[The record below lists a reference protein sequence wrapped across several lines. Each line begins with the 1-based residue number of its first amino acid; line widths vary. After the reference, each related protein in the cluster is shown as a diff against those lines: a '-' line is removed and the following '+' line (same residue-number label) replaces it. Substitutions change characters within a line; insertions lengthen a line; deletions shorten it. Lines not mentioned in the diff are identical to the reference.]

1 MKNRMTMETLEIMEI
16 LEIRQVG
23 DPILQAKAPLIGWI
37 AAIQSPA
44 IQQLI
49 DGLIA
54 TVKSCNGVGI
64 AAPQVGHSLQLMIIA
79 SHPSDR
85 YPHAPVMD
93 PTAMI
98 NPMIV
103 AYSQTTEKDWEGC
116 LSVPDQRGQVTRYSV
131 ITVGY
136 TDRWGQNQEVELT
149 GFVARIFQH
158 EYDHLQGL
166 VFLDRIEQADALIS
180 EVAYQE
186 LIKID

>member
-1 MKNRMTMETLEIMEI
+1 MTIEI

-23 DPILQAKAPLIGWI
+23 DPILQATAPPIDSI
-37 AAIQSPA
+37 AAIQSAA
-44 IQQLI
+44 IQHLI
-49 DGLIA
+49 DNLIA

-98 NPMIV
+98 NPTIV
-103 AYSQTTEKDWEGC
+103 AHSQTTEKNWEGC
-116 LSVPDQRGQVTRYSV
+116 LSVPDQRGQVTRYSA
-131 ITVGY
+131 ITVSY
-136 TDRWGQNQEVELT
+136 TDRWGQDQEVELT

-166 VFLDRIEQADALIS
+166 VFLDRVELADHLMS
-180 EVAYQE
+180 EAAYQE
-186 LIKID
+186 MIKSH

>member
-1 MKNRMTMETLEIMEI
+1 MT

-23 DPILQAKAPLIGWI
+23 DPILQATAPPIGSI
-37 AAIQSPA
+37 AAIQSAP
-44 IQQLI
+44 IQRLI
-49 DGLIA
+49 DDLIA
-54 TVKSCNGVGI
+54 TVKSRNGVGI
-64 AAPQVGHSLQLMIIA
+64 AAPQVGQSLQLVIIA

-98 NPMIV
+98 NPTIV

-116 LSVPDQRGQVTRYSV
+116 LSVPDQRGQVTRYSA

-136 TDRWGQNQEVELT
+136 TDRDGHDQEVELT

-166 VFLDRIEQADALIS
+166 VFLDRVEQADDLIS
-180 EVAYQE
+180 EAAYQE
-186 LIKID
+186 LIKTD